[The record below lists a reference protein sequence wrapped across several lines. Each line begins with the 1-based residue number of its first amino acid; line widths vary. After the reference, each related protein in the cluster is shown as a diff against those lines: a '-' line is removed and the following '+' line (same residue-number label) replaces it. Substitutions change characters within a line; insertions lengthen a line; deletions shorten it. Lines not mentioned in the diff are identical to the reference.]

1 MSSNS
6 AESPSK
12 QCLSESWLDRRWHLC
27 PHQPSH
33 AAQRSPTWGLW
44 LWICHSDLDGI
55 RWEWPGVW
63 PGSNGRARWTEF
75 WWFWILNRCDRW
87 KMVVLSQYQYQY
99 HYISLLLITIVY
111 YSYYYFYH
119 HHHHHHDRWMDNRM
133 YLPTVSAFRLDRG
146 SSLASRVATAL
157 RQRCGHPRPA
167 VAVGVLGFE
176 WIWKRVSRHGG
187 IPQMD
192 GL

>member
-1 MSSNS
+1 MLNLHPSSACLRAGWIAGGTS
-6 AESPSK
+6 AGISLHMLRSA
-12 QCLSESWLDRRWHLC
+12 HL
-27 PHQPSH
+27 PEGYGFEF
-33 AAQRSPTWGLW
+33 AIRM
-44 LWICHSDLDGI
+44 DGI
-55 RWEWPGVW
+55 RWERPGVW

-99 HYISLLLITIVY
+99 HYISLLLIIIVY
-111 YSYYYFYH
+111 YYYYYFYHH

-133 YLPTVSAFRLDRG
+133 YLRTVSAFRLDRG

-167 VAVGVLGFE
+167 VAVGV
-176 WIWKRVSRHGG
+176 SRHGG